1 MARIADAELDR
12 LKSEVS
18 LVRLIESAGYTLVK
32 QGRDLAMRCPFHE
45 GDDTPSF
52 IVTPAKNVWHCF
64 GCQTGGTVIDWTMRR
79 EGVSFR
85 HAVERLREGAFAA
98 AGAVPVKQSTVPQ
111 LSPPVAF
118 DADDDA
124 LLAQV
129 VDYYHATL
137 KQAPEGR
144 AYLASRGLDHPDL
157 IDTFRLGLANRTL
170 GLRLPEKNRVA
181 GADIRTRLQRIGVY
195 RENGREHFNGSLV
208 IPVFD
213 ASGAIGEV
221 YGRKLLPDNQ
231 LRPGTAR
238 HLYLPGPHRG
248 VFNRDGWRG
257 SDEVILCEALLDALT
272 FWCAG
277 YRHVT
282 SAFGVSGFTDELLGA
297 FVEHGVRRVLIAYDR
312 DEAGDMAAKKLAPL
326 LAQHGIAPYRVLF
339 PKGMDANAYAMK
351 LGPPAKA
358 LGVALR
364 SAAPLDE
371 IVTPS
376 LNEAS
381 NHAAGRGDG
390 PGMGAHERVGGES
403 VSDDADVAGRGDGR
417 AAGGVAQG
425 DAVRLERAGA
435 GAPLVAPEHA
445 GVPAL
450 DGCAL
455 DRRGGA
461 VAGGGDAAVS
471 AAAHGGAVD
480 GGTGGI
486 AGRRGAAGSLATSAH
501 GAHDLP
507 VVVLPL
513 AAAPEPC
520 SPAPSI
526 AQEIEAQVRDHDVVL
541 TFGDRRYR
549 VRGLE
554 KNLAFDVLRV
564 NVLASHPRGMH
575 VDTFDL
581 YQAKA
586 RSVFVKQA
594 HVELGVDE
602 SVIQR
607 DLGQVLLKLE
617 TLQEAQIAKA
627 TAPQTPSVPVLS
639 AQDHTSAL
647 ALLRDP
653 QLADRIVADFAR
665 IGLIGEPTNALA
677 GYLAAVSRKLAAPL
691 AIIVQSTSAAGK
703 SALMDAV
710 LKLVP
715 DEDRVHYS
723 AMTGQSLFYLGE
735 KDLKHKILAI
745 AEEEGVR
752 QAAYALKLL
761 QSQGELTIASTGKDP
776 TTGMLTTQE
785 YRVEGPVM
793 LFLTT
798 TAIDIDEELLNR
810 CLVLTINESRE
821 QTRAI
826 QSAQRAKRTLAG
838 LLADSDADA
847 VTTLHRNAQRLLR
860 PLAVVNPYA
869 ERLSFLDERTRTR
882 RDHAKY
888 LTLIDTI
895 ALLHQH
901 QRPIQQVE
909 HRGAMIE
916 YIEAT
921 LEDIALANRLAHEVL
936 GRSLDEL
943 PPQTRHLLGV
953 LDALVR
959 ERMERDAFARAD
971 VRLTRQEIRHAS
983 GLSDTRLRLH
993 LDRLVDMEYLTAHS
1007 GRQGRRFVY
1016 ELVYDGPLD
1025 AEGPRLSGLIDVD
1038 LLRGTTGTSPG
1049 SVGDFASR
1057 SPAVRPSLAPSSP
1070 GAETARTASAG
1081 AASSLVAALAPENP
1095 PLGPRSRSH
1104 RNGRAIA
1111 VAP

>member
-12 LKSEVS
+12 VKSEVS
-18 LVRLIESAGYTLVK
+18 LVRLIEAAGYTLGK
-32 QGRDLAMRCPFHE
+32 QGKDLAMRCPFHE

-64 GCQTGGTVIDWTMRR
+64 GCQQGGTVIDWVMRR

-85 HAVERLREGAFAA
+85 HAVELLREGSFAPSGA
-98 AGAVPVKQSTVPQ
+98 APVKQSTVPK
-111 LSPPVAF
+111 LAPPVAL

-129 VDYYHATL
+129 IDYYHETL
-137 KQAPEGR
+137 QQVPEGR
-144 AYLASRGLDHPDL
+144 AYLAGRGLAHPDV
-157 IDTFRLGLANRTL
+157 IDTFQLGFANRTL
-170 GLRLPEKNRVA
+170 GLRLPDSNRVA
-181 GADIRTRLQRIGVY
+181 GADIRNRLQRIGIY

-208 IPVFD
+208 IPVCD
-213 ASGAIGEV
+213 ASGAIAEV
-221 YGRKLLPDNQ
+221 YGRKLLRDNQ
-231 LRPGTAR
+231 LRPGTAK

-248 VFNRDGWRG
+248 VFNLAGWRG
-257 SDEVILCEALLDALT
+257 ADEVILCEALLDALT

-282 SAFGVSGFTDELLGA
+282 SAFGVSGFTDELLEALVANGTQ
-297 FVEHGVRRVLIAYDR
+297 RVLIAYDR
-312 DEAGDMAAKKLAPL
+312 DEAGDMAAAKLAPL
-326 LAQHGIAPYRVLF
+326 LEQHGIAPYRVLF
-339 PKGMDANAYAMK
+339 PKGMDANEYALK
-351 LGPPAKA
+351 LGPADKSLGLVLRKA
-358 LGVALR
+358 EFIG
-364 SAAPLDE
+364 SGAAPARVE
-371 IVTPS
+371 VCKA
-376 LNEAS
+376 AS
-381 NHAAGRGDG
+381 PA
-390 PGMGAHERVGGES
+390 PES
-403 VSDDADVAGRGDGR
+403 EPASSPVPA
-417 AAGGVAQG
+417 
-425 DAVRLERAGA
+425 LL
-435 GAPLVAPEHA
+435 PLVAA
-445 GVPAL
+445 PAL
-450 DGCAL
+450 PA
-455 DRRGGA
+455 
-461 VAGGGDAAVS
+461 
-471 AAAHGGAVD
+471 
-480 GGTGGI
+480 
-486 AGRRGAAGSLATSAH
+486 
-501 GAHDLP
+501 
-507 VVVLPL
+507 
-513 AAAPEPC
+513 EPC
-520 SPAPSI
+520 SPTPPVAAPDI
-526 AQEIEAQVRDHDVVL
+526 DAQVREHDVVIA
-541 TFGDRRYR
+541 FGDRRYR
-549 VRGLE
+549 IRGLA

-564 NVLASHPRGMH
+564 NVLASHATGMH

-586 RSVFVKQA
+586 RGVFVKQA
-594 HVELGVDE
+594 SIELGVE
-602 SVIQR
+602 EAVIQS

-617 TLQEAQIAKA
+617 SLQETAITQA
-627 TAPQTPSVPVLS
+627 TTPAAASTPALS
-639 AQDHTSAL
+639 APDHDAAL

-653 QLADRIVADFAR
+653 QLVERIVADFAR

-703 SALMDAV
+703 SALMEAV
-710 LKLVP
+710 LKLIP
-715 DEDRVHYS
+715 EEDRVHYS

-735 KDLKHKILAI
+735 KDLQHKILAI

-798 TAIDIDEELLNR
+798 TAIDLDEELLNR

-826 QSAQRAKRTLAG
+826 QSAQRARRTLAG
-838 LLADSDADA
+838 LFAESDSASVVA
-847 VTTLHRNAQRLLR
+847 LHRNAQRLLR

-895 ALLHQH
+895 ALLFQH
-901 QRPIQQVE
+901 QREVKCVE
-909 HRGAMIE
+909 HRGKTIE
-916 YIEAT
+916 YIETT
-921 LEDIALANRLAHEVL
+921 LDDIALANRLAHEVL

-943 PPQTRHLLGV
+943 PPQTRRLLGV

-959 ERMERDAFARAD
+959 ERMRVHALAQTD
-971 VRLTRQEIRHAS
+971 VRLTRQEIRAAS

-993 LDRLVDMEYLTAHS
+993 LDRLVDMEYLYAHS

-1016 ELVYDGPLD
+1016 ELAFDGPLD

-1038 LLRGTTGTSPG
+1038 TLAATAPTSPG
-1049 SVGDFASR
+1049 ARGDFAPG
-1057 SPAVRPSLAPSSP
+1057 SPAVHPSFAPASP
-1070 GAETARTASAG
+1070 DAETSSHASVH
-1081 AASSLVAALAPENP
+1081 AASSLVAALAPETA
-1095 PLGPRSRSH
+1095 PLGKPRARAH
-1104 RNGRAIA
+1104 RNGSAAA